1 MLLFLFFEVGDGKQ
15 MCGIISIKGKN
26 AIKKTIQGLKKLEY
40 RGYDSCGIAWKNKK
54 LGIKKSQ
61 GYILGLEEKVK
72 TIRSD
77 MTIGHTRWATH
88 GVPSETNSHPHVSI
102 DGKFMCVHNGIIE
115 NYKELKKQYL
125 QNFEFY
131 SETDSEVIPNLV
143 AKFYNEITK
152 CKCYK
157 ANSPK
162 CNCCKGDNSKSL
174 IGPRDDILTAFK
186 MAIDKLKGS
195 FAIVLICEY
204 TNKIYFARHS
214 SPLVIAKSDDMII
227 CSDING
233 LTDKSNVFYL
243 PDDSFGVLDKDF
255 EVFDNNSNHINII
268 YNNYKS
274 VIENN
279 LGKYPHY
286 MLKEIYEIPS
296 AIKHTMDSLKDMVLT
311 LPNQVSQILFVSCG
325 TSYHASL
332 VAKKYIQKF
341 AHISCE
347 CEIASEFLGSD
358 TLILP
363 NTLGV
368 FISQSGE
375 TADTLKSLEK
385 AKAQGVYTVAIT
397 NVQNSHITLMAD
409 TSILMRA
416 GAEICVASTKAY
428 TTQLF
433 VLLQLANYIINLQ
446 EGSFKAKSADIKN
459 ADGLLAK
466 ESSASSNNVL
476 VDVFAKQD
484 YLGVSSDDISELI
497 GLDISVIDKQLDNL
511 IDKVYL
517 HKQFHLIGKDYD
529 YITAMEGS
537 LKIKE
542 ISYIFTDAYPCG
554 ELKHG
559 TLSLIDEN
567 SIVFVI
573 MTERELIA
581 KTANAIH
588 EITSRGGNV
597 VCITQFDDIDL
608 SECFYVVHLPK
619 LNQLFMPIVSI
630 IPFHLISYKI
640 TTKLGLNPDKPRN
653 LAKSVTV
660 E

>member
-1 MLLFLFFEVGDGKQ
+1 

-26 AIKKTIQGLKKLEY
+26 AVKKTISGLKKLEY

-54 LGIKKSQ
+54 LNIKKSK
-61 GYILGLEEKVK
+61 GYISILEEKVK
-72 TIRSD
+72 NIKSEL
-77 MTIGHTRWATH
+77 TIGHTRWATH
-88 GVPSETNSHPHVSI
+88 GVPSELNSHPHVSM

-115 NYKELKKQYL
+115 NYKELKKQFL
-125 QNFEFY
+125 QGYEFY
-131 SETDSEVIPNLV
+131 SETDTEVIPNLV
-143 AKFYNEITK
+143 SKFYKDLVCSKRNCCNRECNSKCECNGCNNTK
-152 CKCYK
+152 CKCVN
-157 ANSPK
+157 A
-162 CNCCKGDNSKSL
+162 C
-174 IGPRDDILTAFK
+174 DDILIAFK

-195 FAIVLICEY
+195 FAIVLINDY
-204 TNKIYFARHS
+204 NDKIYFARHS
-214 SPLVIAKSDDMII
+214 SPMVISKTQDMII

-233 LTDKSNVFYL
+233 LDDKSNAFYL
-243 PDDSFGVLDKDF
+243 PDDTYGVLDNDF
-255 EVFDNNSNHINII
+255 EVFDTNSNPIVIK
-268 YNNYKS
+268 YSNYKGG
-274 VIENN
+274 IENK
-279 LGKYPHY
+279 LGNYKHY

-296 AIKHTMDSLKDMVLT
+296 AIDLTKDALSGASLM
-311 LPNQVSQILFVSCG
+311 LPKEISQILFVSCG

-332 VAKKYIQKF
+332 MAKKYIENF
-341 AHISCE
+341 AHVPCE
-347 CEIASEFLGSD
+347 CVIASEFVSSNS
-358 TLILP
+358 LIMP

-385 AKAQGVYTVAIT
+385 AKSQGVYTLAIT

-409 TSILMRA
+409 TTVLMRA

-433 VLLQLANYIINLQ
+433 VLLQLTNYLINLQ
-446 EGSFKAKSADIKN
+446 QGNFKTK
-459 ADGLLAK
+459 
-466 ESSASSNNVL
+466 SSNAKNKKQEKVTEGESLKSNTLTGATELVEVL
-476 VDVFAKQD
+476 SKQD
-484 YLGVSSDDISELI
+484 CLGISSEDIANLV
-497 GLDISVIDKQLDNL
+497 GLDISAIDKQLDNL
-511 IDKVYL
+511 VDKIYL

-573 MTERELIA
+573 MTERDLIA
-581 KTANAIH
+581 KTTNAIH

-608 SECFYVVHLPK
+608 GDCYYVIHLPK

>member
-1 MLLFLFFEVGDGKQ
+1 

-26 AIKKTIQGLKKLEY
+26 AVKKTIAGLKKLEY

-54 LGIKKSQ
+54 LNIKKSK
-61 GYILGLEEKVK
+61 GYISILEGKVK
-72 TIRSD
+72 NIKSEL
-77 MTIGHTRWATH
+77 TIGHTRWATH
-88 GVPSETNSHPHVSI
+88 GVPSELNSHPHVSM

-125 QNFEFY
+125 QGYEFY
-131 SETDSEVIPNLV
+131 SETDTEVIPNLV
-143 AKFYNEITK
+143 SKFYKDLVNCNLNCCNRECNSKYGCNGCKNSK
-152 CKCYK
+152 CKCL
-157 ANSPK
+157 S
-162 CNCCKGDNSKSL
+162 
-174 IGPRDDILTAFK
+174 PRDDILTAFK

-195 FAIVLICEY
+195 FAIVLINDY
-204 TNKIYFARHS
+204 NDKIYFARHS
-214 SPLVIAKSDDMII
+214 SPMVISKTQDMII

-233 LTDKSNVFYL
+233 LDDKSNAFYL
-243 PDDSFGVLDKDF
+243 PDDTYGVLDNDF
-255 EVFDNNSNHINII
+255 DVFDTNSNPIVIK
-268 YNNYKS
+268 YSNYKGG
-274 VIENN
+274 IENK
-279 LGKYPHY
+279 LGNYKHY

-296 AIKHTMDSLKDMVLT
+296 AIDLTRDALSKASLMLPKDI
-311 LPNQVSQILFVSCG
+311 SQILFVSCG

-332 VAKKYIQKF
+332 MAKKYIENF
-341 AHISCE
+341 AHIPCE
-347 CEIASEFLGSD
+347 CVIASEFVSSNS
-358 TLILP
+358 LIMP

-385 AKAQGVYTVAIT
+385 AKSQGVYTLAIT

-409 TSILMRA
+409 TTVLMRA

-433 VLLQLANYIINLQ
+433 VLLQLTNYLINLQ
-446 EGSFKAKSADIKN
+446 QGNFKTSSKAKSA
-459 ADGLLAK
+459 
-466 ESSASSNNVL
+466 
-476 VDVFAKQD
+476 KQD
-484 YLGVSSDDISELI
+484 KVAEEEIFKSNTRVGAPELVEVISKQDCLGISSDDISNLI
-497 GLDISVIDKQLDNL
+497 GLDISAIDKQLDNL
-511 IDKVYL
+511 IDKIYL

-573 MTERELIA
+573 MTERDLIA
-581 KTANAIH
+581 KTTNAIH

-608 SECFYVVHLPK
+608 SDCYYVIHLPK
-619 LNQLFMPIVSI
+619 LNQLFMSIVSI

>member
-1 MLLFLFFEVGDGKQ
+1 

-26 AIKKTIQGLKKLEY
+26 AVKKTISGLKKLEY

-54 LGIKKSQ
+54 LNIKKSK
-61 GYILGLEEKVK
+61 GYISILEEKVK
-72 TIRSD
+72 NIKSEL
-77 MTIGHTRWATH
+77 TIGHTRWATH
-88 GVPSETNSHPHVSI
+88 GVPSELNSHPHVSM

-115 NYKELKKQYL
+115 NYKELKKQFL
-125 QNFEFY
+125 QGYEFY
-131 SETDSEVIPNLV
+131 SDTDTEVIPNLV
-143 AKFYNEITK
+143 SKFYKDLVNCNPSCCNRRRNSKYSGECYGSK
-152 CKCYK
+152 CKCASY
-157 ANSPK
+157 
-162 CNCCKGDNSKSL
+162 C
-174 IGPRDDILTAFK
+174 DDILTAFK
-186 MAIDKLKGS
+186 MAIDQLKGS
-195 FAIVLICEY
+195 FAIVLINDY
-204 TNKIYFARHS
+204 NDKIYFARHS
-214 SPLVIAKSDDMII
+214 SPMVISKTKDMII

-233 LTDKSNVFYL
+233 LDDKSNTFYL
-243 PDDSFGVLDKDF
+243 PDDTYGVLDNDF
-255 EVFDNNSNHINII
+255 EVFDTNSKPIAIK
-268 YNNYKS
+268 YSNYKGG
-274 VIENN
+274 IENK
-279 LGKYPHY
+279 LSGYKHY
-286 MLKEIYEIPS
+286 MLKEIYEIPN
-296 AIKHTMDSLKDMVLT
+296 AIELTKDALYGTSLT
-311 LPNQVSQILFVSCG
+311 LPKNISQILFVSCG

-332 VAKKYIQKF
+332 MAKKYIENF
-341 AHISCE
+341 AHIPCE
-347 CEIASEFLGSD
+347 CVIASEFVSSNN
-358 TLILP
+358 LILP

-385 AKAQGVYTVAIT
+385 AKSQGVYTLAIT
-397 NVQNSHITLMAD
+397 NVQNSHITLIAD
-409 TSILMRA
+409 TTVLMRA

-433 VLLQLANYIINLQ
+433 VLLQLTNYLIGLQQGNFRIISEKIQ
-446 EGSFKAKSADIKN
+446 SK
-459 ADGLLAK
+459 
-466 ESSASSNNVL
+466 
-476 VDVFAKQD
+476 KQD
-484 YLGVSSDDISELI
+484 KVSEGKISKANTGGSATELVEVLSKQDCLGISSDDIANLT
-497 GLDISVIDKQLDNL
+497 GLDISTIDKQLDNL
-511 IDKVYL
+511 VDKIYL

-573 MTERELIA
+573 MTERDLIA
-581 KTANAIH
+581 KTTNAIH

-608 SECFYVVHLPK
+608 SDCYYVIHLPK

>member
-1 MLLFLFFEVGDGKQ
+1 

-26 AIKKTIQGLKKLEY
+26 AVKKTIAGLKKLEY

-54 LGIKKSQ
+54 LNIKKSK
-61 GYILGLEEKVK
+61 GYISILEEKVK
-72 TIRSD
+72 NIKSEL
-77 MTIGHTRWATH
+77 TIGHTRWATH
-88 GVPSETNSHPHVSI
+88 GVPSELNSHPHVSM

-125 QNFEFY
+125 QGYEFY
-131 SETDSEVIPNLV
+131 SETDTEVIPNLV
-143 AKFYNEITK
+143 SKFYKDLVCSKRNCRNRKCNSKCGGNGCNNTK
-152 CKCYK
+152 CKC
-157 ANSPK
+157 S
-162 CNCCKGDNSKSL
+162 SV
-174 IGPRDDILTAFK
+174 RDDILTAFK

-195 FAIVLICEY
+195 FAIVLINDY
-204 TNKIYFARHS
+204 NDKIYFARHS
-214 SPLVIAKSDDMII
+214 SPMVISKTQDMII

-233 LTDKSNVFYL
+233 LDDKSNAFYL
-243 PDDSFGVLDKDF
+243 PDDTYGVLDNDF
-255 EVFDNNSNHINII
+255 EVFDTNSNPIVIK
-268 YNNYKS
+268 YSNYKGG
-274 VIENN
+274 IENK
-279 LGKYPHY
+279 LGNYKHY

-296 AIKHTMDSLKDMVLT
+296 AIDLTKNALSKASLMLPKDI
-311 LPNQVSQILFVSCG
+311 SQILFVSCG

-332 VAKKYIQKF
+332 MAKKYIENF
-341 AHISCE
+341 AHIPCE
-347 CEIASEFLGSD
+347 CVIASEFVSSNN
-358 TLILP
+358 LILP

-385 AKAQGVYTVAIT
+385 AKSQGVYTLAIT

-409 TSILMRA
+409 TTVLMRA

-433 VLLQLANYIINLQ
+433 VLLQLTNYLINLQ
-446 EGSFKAKSADIKN
+446 QGNFKASAMVKSTKKDKVAEEGIFK
-459 ADGLLAK
+459 
-466 ESSASSNNVL
+466 SNTSVGAPEL
-476 VDVFAKQD
+476 VEVIAKQD
-484 YLGVSSDDISELI
+484 CLGISSDDISNLI
-497 GLDISVIDKQLDNL
+497 GLDISAIDKQLDNL
-511 IDKVYL
+511 IDKIYL

-573 MTERELIA
+573 MTERDLIA
-581 KTANAIH
+581 KTTNAIH

-608 SECFYVVHLPK
+608 SDCYYVIRLPK

>member
-1 MLLFLFFEVGDGKQ
+1 

-26 AIKKTIQGLKKLEY
+26 AVKKTISGLKKLEY

-54 LGIKKSQ
+54 LNIKKSK
-61 GYILGLEEKVK
+61 GYISILEEKVK
-72 TIRSD
+72 NIKSEL
-77 MTIGHTRWATH
+77 TIGHTRWATH
-88 GVPSETNSHPHVSI
+88 GVPSELNSHPHVSM

-115 NYKELKKQYL
+115 NYKELKKQFL
-125 QNFEFY
+125 QGYEFY
-131 SETDSEVIPNLV
+131 SDTDTEVIPNLV
-143 AKFYNEITK
+143 SKFYKDLVNCNSSCCNRRRNSKYSGECYGSK
-152 CKCYK
+152 CKCASY
-157 ANSPK
+157 
-162 CNCCKGDNSKSL
+162 CDG
-174 IGPRDDILTAFK
+174 ILTAFK
-186 MAIDKLKGS
+186 MAIDQLKGS
-195 FAIVLICEY
+195 FAIVLINDY
-204 TNKIYFARHS
+204 NDKIYFARHS
-214 SPLVIAKSDDMII
+214 SPMVISKTKDMII

-233 LTDKSNVFYL
+233 LDDKSNTFYL
-243 PDDSFGVLDKDF
+243 PDDTYGVLDNDF
-255 EVFDNNSNHINII
+255 EVFDTNSNPIAIK
-268 YNNYKS
+268 YSNYKGG
-274 VIENN
+274 IENK
-279 LGKYPHY
+279 LSGYKHY
-286 MLKEIYEIPS
+286 MFKEIYEIPN
-296 AIKHTMDSLKDMVLT
+296 AIELTKDALYGTSLT
-311 LPNQVSQILFVSCG
+311 LPKNISQILFVSCG

-332 VAKKYIQKF
+332 MAKKYIENF
-341 AHISCE
+341 AHIPCE
-347 CEIASEFLGSD
+347 CVIASEFVSSNN
-358 TLILP
+358 LIMP

-385 AKAQGVYTVAIT
+385 AKSQGVYTLAIT
-397 NVQNSHITLMAD
+397 NVQNSHITLLAD
-409 TSILMRA
+409 TTVLMRA

-433 VLLQLANYIINLQ
+433 VLLQLTNYLINLQ
-446 EGSFKAKSADIKN
+446 QGNFRIISEKIQSK
-459 ADGLLAK
+459 
-466 ESSASSNNVL
+466 
-476 VDVFAKQD
+476 KQD
-484 YLGVSSDDISELI
+484 KVSEGVISKANTGGGATELVEVLSQQDCLGISSDDIANLT
-497 GLDISVIDKQLDNL
+497 GLDISTIDKQLDNL
-511 IDKVYL
+511 VDKIYL

-573 MTERELIA
+573 MTERDLIA
-581 KTANAIH
+581 KTTNAIH

-608 SECFYVVHLPK
+608 GDCYYVIHLPK

-640 TTKLGLNPDKPRN
+640 TTNLGLNPDKPRN